1 MTRATVLCLSAFML
15 CSAAAFAQDDDD
27 TVLNPAEPD
36 FTLSA
41 LPTSLRL
48 AKFKSAFR
56 VTHRFTRPLDCD
68 ACSSSLF
75 GDLFGLDNGA
85 IIGLEYRF
93 GIVRNGQIGIH
104 RTSDKTIA
112 FFGEYGVIRQDK
124 GLPLDLSAW
133 VSVEGT
139 NNFQDEYSPTIGA
152 IVSRT
157 IAEHAAFYVEP
168 LYVHHANV
176 FERTA
181 VTEDNTFMI
190 GLGTRIRVRPT
201 VYVVGEFTPR
211 VSGYKPGNNQGSFA
225 IEKRAGGHMFQLNF
239 SNSFG
244 TTMGQMARGG
254 PATNDWYMGFN
265 ITRKFY

>member
-1 MTRATVLCLSAFML
+1 MTRATGWLCVFILLS
-15 CSAAAFAQDDDD
+15 SAAFAQDDDD
-27 TVLNPAEPD
+27 TVLQPAQPD
-36 FTLSA
+36 FTLAA

-48 AKFKSAFR
+48 ARFKSAFR

-68 ACSSSLF
+68 TCSSSLF

-104 RTSDKTIA
+104 RTSDKTIE
-112 FFGEYGVIRQDK
+112 FFGEYGVVRQDK
-124 GLPLDLSAW
+124 GLPLDLSVL

-157 IAEHAAFYVEP
+157 VGEHAAFYVEP
-168 LYVHHANV
+168 IYVHHANV
-176 FERTA
+176 FQQSIVPE
-181 VTEDNTFMI
+181 ENTFMI
-190 GLGTRIRVRPT
+190 GLGARVRVRPT

-211 VSGYKPGNNQGSFA
+211 VSGYRPGNDQGSVA

-244 TTMGQMARGG
+244 TTMGQIARGG
-254 PATNDWYMGFN
+254 ASTNDWYMGFN
-265 ITRKFY
+265 ITRKFF